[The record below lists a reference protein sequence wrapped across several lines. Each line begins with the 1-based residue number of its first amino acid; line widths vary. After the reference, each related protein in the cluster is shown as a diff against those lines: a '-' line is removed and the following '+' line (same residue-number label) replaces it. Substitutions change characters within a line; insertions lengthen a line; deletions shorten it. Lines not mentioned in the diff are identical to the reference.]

1 MSDEYVDML
10 FKGGSHALTAK
21 EHHAYA
27 KASRIRVRKGKEA
40 EALRKATASG
50 KVITFKRPLKD
61 NSL

>member
-1 MSDEYVDML
+1 MNDEYIDGLMQ
-10 FKGGSHALTAK
+10 GSHRLTK
-21 EHHAYA
+21 DQIHAYA
-27 KASRIRVRKGKEA
+27 KASRNRVRKGKEA